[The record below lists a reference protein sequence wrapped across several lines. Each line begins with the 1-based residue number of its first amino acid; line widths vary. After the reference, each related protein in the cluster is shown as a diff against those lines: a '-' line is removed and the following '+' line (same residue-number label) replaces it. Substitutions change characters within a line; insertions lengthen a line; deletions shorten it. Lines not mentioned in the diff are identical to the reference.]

1 MSKLEIDFKFYS
13 DYHSH
18 YLNKII
24 HIFCIPLI
32 CFSLFIFLNYI
43 PYSIQF
49 YDSNYTFLNVIL
61 CIKSSFILYISY
73 ILYYLYLSPFLGFS
87 CGLFYL
93 FILIS
98 SNLFYYYVNNAWIYS
113 ILFQISSWVIQIL
126 SHKFI
131 EGNSPAFKDGLIQSF
146 LTAPLFIVVE
156 IIEFITNKKC
166 IKRIDNNNN
175 YVRISE

>member
-18 YLNKII
+18 KLNKII

-43 PYSIQF
+43 PYSVQI
-49 YDSNYTFLNVIL
+49 YNTENTVIL
-61 CIKSSFILYISY
+61 NLKASFILYSLY
-73 ILYYLYLSPFLGFS
+73 ILYYLYLSPKLGLI

-93 FILIS
+93 LILVCG
-98 SNLFYYYVNNAWIYS
+98 NLFYYYIDNAWIYS
-113 ILFQISSWVIQIL
+113 IIIQISSWIIQIL
-126 SHKFI
+126 SHKYI
-131 EGNSPAFKDGLIQSF
+131 EGNSPAFIEGFVQSF

-156 IIEFITNKKC
+156 IIEFIIKKNYIRR
-166 IKRIDNNNN
+166 IKTDKINF
-175 YVRISE
+175 